1 MIVADKSE
9 TSVALMGHR
18 TLVDPRLMQM
28 KFAILPLVLL
38 FAASASHATN
48 VGMMM
53 LRHAAILHDDQRIKS
68 LIHKE
73 VQAEQRH
80 DFQALK
86 QAISALGKAA
96 DPPRSH

>member
-1 MIVADKSE
+1 
-9 TSVALMGHR
+9 
-18 TLVDPRLMQM
+18 M
-28 KFAILPLVLL
+28 KLAVLPLVLL
-38 FAASASHATN
+38 FATRAHATN
-48 VGMMM
+48 AGMTM

-86 QAISALGKAA
+86 QAISALGKAT
-96 DPPRSH
+96 DPPTSR